1 MKLFSFTQIPARLEQ
16 RGKSEP
22 VRYQTTN
29 KHFLV
34 EKNGLRRQIRIGV
47 TSNNRI
53 TSKSGGIGDL
63 REDQAGVIEASWV
76 LKSAKGNNVAGG
88 ECVEEKAG
96 SKHLGV
102 DLLEVGHV
110 GAFF

>member
-1 MKLFSFTQIPARLEQ
+1 METP
-16 RGKSEP
+16 G
-22 VRYQTTN
+22 
-29 KHFLV
+29 
-34 EKNGLRRQIRIGV
+34 
-47 TSNNRI
+47 
-53 TSKSGGIGDL
+53 
-63 REDQAGVIEASWV
+63 V
-76 LKSAKGNNVAGG
+76 LKSAKGHNVAGG